1 MGRLLLKHGKMYNFD
16 LSTKGGKVE
25 ENAADKKC
33 DNKDEQMVVDL
44 EIDGKNGP
52 IPTIVEKKDE
62 K

>member
-1 MGRLLLKHGKMYNFD
+1 MYNFD